1 MLKTLL
7 VVACFSTTMF
17 AQDIQSGHN
26 TNPNRLKGDFPFNET
41 IHIVQQPAVNGTC
54 GSSLSGP
61 VTSSIITDTGI
72 WSFDGKGHVK
82 MHDSGI
88 FILVN
93 PPTDASQVQ
102 PEAAQCAGTTN
113 CWMTQRW
120 IFTTTAQQ
128 TTGRAILWCTPRGRS
143 RRTTYWSRLGTIP
156 TVHCQCNRTSTA
168 TPLWAA
174 ATLER
179 TQPSAETT
187 IKISSLSALLIREI
201 TANGWGA
208 LPRRHGI

>member
-41 IHIVQQPAVNGTC
+41 IHIVQQPAVNGAC

-102 PEAAQCAGTTN
+102 PEAAQCAGTYKLLDDTTVDFHYN
-113 CWMTQRW
+113 CSTDNWTSY
-120 IFTTTAQQ
+120 FVVH
-128 TTGRAILWCTPRGRS
+128 TTGKITPHNILVEAWDNPDGS
-143 RRTTYWSRLGTIP
+143 LPVQPYVYGNTI
-156 TVHCQCNRTSTA
+156 VGCSYIGEN
-168 TPLWAA
+168 
-174 ATLER
+174 
-179 TQPSAETT
+179 TT
-187 IKISSLSALLIREI
+187 ISRNDNK
-201 TANGWGA
+201 N
-208 LPRRHGI
+208 